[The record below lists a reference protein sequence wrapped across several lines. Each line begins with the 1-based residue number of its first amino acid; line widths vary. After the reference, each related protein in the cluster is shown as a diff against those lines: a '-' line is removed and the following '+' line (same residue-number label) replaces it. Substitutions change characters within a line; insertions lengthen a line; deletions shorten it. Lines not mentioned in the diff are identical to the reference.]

1 MSLILEML
9 KTLQIL
15 SATFRL
21 AWEELKNN
29 KLRTFL
35 SLFGVTI
42 GIFCIIGV
50 LTTVNSL
57 EQNIQDGVKSL
68 GTNTIYID
76 KWDYGGGDDGGD
88 YPWWKYVKRPEPKY
102 EEMRFLREKTNTI
115 QNIAFNLTA
124 SGQNVV
130 FGKDMIQNV
139 QVYGVTE
146 DFNTIQPFEIQ
157 YGRYLN
163 SADMD
168 RGSANGVIGYEN
180 AVKLFGTAERAVG
193 KSVTVKNKRVNIIG
207 VIKKQGKSLLI
218 SAWAFDDCVI
228 LPYRFFRTMWEE
240 RYSGPNIMVQGKP
253 GISTEAFKDEMRGAL
268 RAIHRLPPGT
278 EDDFALNAVSDFSEA
293 VTKMFAAVKMGG
305 WLIGLLSLIVGA
317 FGIANIMFVT
327 VRERTPIIGLKKA
340 IGAKSRTI
348 LTEFLL
354 ESAFI
359 CIIGGLIGLLLV
371 FLLAQLLSGP
381 LQFNVYISYD
391 IMILTVTICVII
403 GVAAGIVPATIAAR
417 MNPVV
422 AIRSK

>member
-1 MSLILEML
+1 ML

-15 SATFRL
+15 IATFRL
-21 AWEELKNN
+21 AWDELKNN

-57 EQNIQDGVKSL
+57 EQNIQDSVKSL
-68 GTNTIYID
+68 GSNTVYID
-76 KWDYGGGDDGGD
+76 KWEYGGGEGGD
-88 YPWWKYVKRPEPKY
+88 YPWWKYIKRPEPKH

-124 SGQNVV
+124 QGQSVV
-130 FGKDMIQNV
+130 VGKDMIQNV
-139 QVYGVTE
+139 SVYGVTE
-146 DFNTIQPFEIQ
+146 EFNVIQPFEIQ
-157 YGRYLN
+157 FGRYLN
-163 SADMD
+163 NSDFD
-168 RGSANGVIGYEN
+168 HGSANGIMGFEN
-180 AVKLFGTAERAVG
+180 AAKLFGSAERALG
-193 KSVTVKNKRVNIIG
+193 KSVTIKNKRINIVG
-207 VIKKQGKSLLI
+207 VIKKQGKSLMI

-228 LPYRFFRTMWEE
+228 IPYRFFKNIWEE
-240 RYSGPNIMVQGKP
+240 RYSGPNIMAQGKVN
-253 GISTEAFKDEMRGAL
+253 ISTDAFKDELRGAL

-278 EDDFALNAVSDFSEA
+278 EDDFSLNAVSDFSEA
-293 VTKMFAAVKMGG
+293 VTKMFAAVKLGG

-359 CIIGGLIGLLLV
+359 CIIGGMIGLLLV
-371 FLLAQLLSGP
+371 FLLAKLLSGP

-391 IMILTVTICVII
+391 IMILTVAICVII
-403 GVAAGIVPATIAAR
+403 GVVAGIVPATIAAR

>member
-1 MSLILEML
+1 ML

-21 AWEELKNN
+21 AWQELKNN

-57 EQNIQDGVKSL
+57 EKNIQDGINSL

-76 KWDYGGGDDGGD
+76 KWDYGAGGDGD

-102 EEMRFLREKTNTI
+102 EEIRLLREKTNTI
-115 QNIAFNLTA
+115 QNIAFTLNTG
-124 SGQNVV
+124 GQNVV

-139 QVYGVTE
+139 SIYGVTE
-146 DFNTIQPFEIQ
+146 EFSNIQPFDIQ

-163 SADMD
+163 GSDMD
-168 RGSANGVIGYEN
+168 HGSAVAVIGYEN
-180 AVKLFGTAERAVG
+180 AAKLFGTADRAIG
-193 KSVTVKNKRVNIIG
+193 KSVSFKNKRINIVG
-207 VIKKQGKSLLI
+207 VIKKQGKSLLV
-218 SAWAFDDCVI
+218 SGWNFDDCLIV
-228 LPYRFFRTMWEE
+228 PYRFFRTVFEE
-240 RYSGPNIMVQGKP
+240 RYSQPNIMVQGKP
-253 GISTEAFKDEMRGAL
+253 NVTTEAFKDEMRGAL
-268 RAIHRLPPGT
+268 RAIHRLSPET

-293 VTKMFAAVKMGG
+293 FSKSFAIIKLGG
-305 WLIGLLSLIVGA
+305 VLIGLLSLIVGG

-327 VRERTPIIGLKKA
+327 VRERTTIIGLKKA

-359 CIIGGLIGLLLV
+359 CIIGGLIGLILV
-371 FLLAQLLSGP
+371 FLLAQILSGP

-391 IMILTVTICVII
+391 IMALTVGICVVI
-403 GVAAGIVPATIAAR
+403 GIVAGIIPATIAAR

>member
-1 MSLILEML
+1 ML
-9 KTLQIL
+9 KTLQII
-15 SATFRL
+15 SATFVL
-21 AWEELKNN
+21 AWQELKNN

-57 EQNIQDGVKSL
+57 EQNIQDGVKSM

-76 KWDYGGGDDGGD
+76 KWEYGGGEDGD

-102 EEMRFLREKTNTI
+102 EEMRLLREKTNTI
-115 QNIAFNLTA
+115 QNIAFTLTA
-124 SGQNVV
+124 GGQNLVA
-130 FGKDMIQNV
+130 GKDMIQNV
-139 QVYGVTE
+139 SIYGVTE
-146 DFNTIQPFEIQ
+146 DFNNIQPFEIQ

-163 SADMD
+163 PADME
-168 RGSANGVIGYEN
+168 RGSPSAVLGYEN
-180 AVKLFGTAERAVG
+180 AIKLFGAAELAIG
-193 KSVTVKNKRVNIIG
+193 KTVTLKNKRVYVVG

-218 SAWAFDDCVI
+218 SAWNFDDCMI
-228 LPYRFFRTMWEE
+228 LPYRFFRTVFEE
-240 RYSGPNIMVQGKP
+240 KYSGPNIMVQGKANVT
-253 GISTEAFKDEMRGAL
+253 TEAFKDELKGAL
-268 RAIHRLPPGT
+268 RAIHRLSPGT

-293 VTKMFAAVKMGG
+293 ITKMFSAVKLGG

-359 CIIGGLIGLLLV
+359 CIIGGLIGLVLV
-371 FLLAQLLSGP
+371 FIMAKLLSGP
-381 LQFNVYISYD
+381 LQFNVYMSYD
-391 IMILTVTICVII
+391 IMILTVIICVAI
-403 GVAAGIVPATIAAR
+403 GVVAGIVPATIAAR

>member
-1 MSLILEML
+1 ML

-76 KWDYGGGDDGGD
+76 KWDYGGGEDGS

-102 EEMRFLREKTNTI
+102 EEMRLLREKTNTI
-115 QNIAFNLTA
+115 EHIAFNLTTG
-124 SGQNVV
+124 GQNVV

-146 DFNTIQPFEIQ
+146 EFNAIQPFEIQ

-180 AVKLFGTAERAVG
+180 AAKLFGTAERAVG
-193 KSVTVKNKRVNIIG
+193 KSVTIKNKRVNIVG

-228 LPYRFFRTMWEE
+228 VPYRFFGSIWEE
-240 RYSGPNIMVQGKP
+240 RYSSPNIMVQGKA
-253 GISTEAFKDEMRGAL
+253 GIGTDAFKDEIRGAL
-268 RAIHRLPPGT
+268 RAIHRLSPGT
-278 EDDFALNAVSDFSEA
+278 EDDFSLNAVSDFSEA
-293 VTKMFAAVKMGG
+293 ITQMFAAIKLGG

-327 VRERTPIIGLKKA
+327 VRERTPVIGLKKA

-371 FLLAQLLSGP
+371 FLLAKLLSGP
-381 LQFNVYISYD
+381 LQFNVYISYN
-391 IMILTVTICVII
+391 IMMLTVGICVVI

-417 MNPVV
+417 LNPVV